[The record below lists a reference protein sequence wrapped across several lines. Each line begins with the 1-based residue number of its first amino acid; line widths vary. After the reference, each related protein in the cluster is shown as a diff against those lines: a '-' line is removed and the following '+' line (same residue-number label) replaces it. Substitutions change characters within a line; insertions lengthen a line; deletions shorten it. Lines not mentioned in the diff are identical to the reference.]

1 MDPIYDSC
9 RVRSICS
16 DVVIFPTT
24 NMNRNYKS
32 INEYID
38 DQYKNRTLYLRDMI
52 IAQNTKPTPIISN
65 VSENSTNLFIIT
77 FTVTPVYVERN
88 SEDPYSVIDLN
99 TKVTVTGTEG
109 IINSIEKSSPSQWIV
124 HVNKGGLTLHIAEN
138 TFRNKY
144 GNGNDEKVYESV

>member
-1 MDPIYDSC
+1 MDPIYDSW

-38 DQYKNRTLYLRDMI
+38 DQYKNRSLYLRDMI

-65 VSENSTNLFIIT
+65 VSENTTNLFIIT
-77 FTVTPVYVERN
+77 FTVTPVYVERK
-88 SEDPYSVIDLN
+88 SEDPYSVIDLD
-99 TKVTVTGTEG
+99 TGG
-109 IINSIEKSSPSQWIV
+109 ISVSGTGGEINSIEKSSPSQWIV
-124 HVNKGGLTLHIAEN
+124 HVNKSGLTLHIAEN

-144 GNGNDEKVYESV
+144 GNGNDEKEYPE